1 MQKIIRSVMQ
11 SLFIAIMMVMGLSC
25 SACALNA
32 TVPASLPISVSSNGT
47 VSTATN
53 MKISNYDSNPVE
65 ISSMNVTA
73 QNGWEIGSRYSAMKA
88 AINDKI
94 FAIAFNNNWASTS
107 GSVNVS
113 SLGTI
118 SANDSLSL
126 SLKAAVPPSTV
137 TESNTAGQVIIV
149 LKPIT
154 VTMHTITITA
164 DGSTDGLHGGVYVEI
179 NGTKYYESA
188 TVSVPSNQLINCY
201 IVAERSNMVYNGIN
215 HYTTSDYSFYPT
227 GPVTIEMEY
236 TDSGLRDT
244 GVIIITGSTSSTLSL
259 NIDPNSGAVTSYDV
273 STPPISRFRAF
284 LDWSDTAN
292 VA

>member
-73 QNGWEIGSRYSAMKA
+73 QNGWEIGSQYSAMKA

-113 SLGTI
+113 SLDTI

-137 TESNTAGQVIIV
+137 TESNTAGQLIIV
-149 LKPIT
+149 LKTIT

-179 NGTKYYESA
+179 NGTKYFESA
-188 TVSVPSNQLINCY
+188 TVSAPSNQLIKCY
-201 IVAERSNMVYNGIN
+201 VSAEHQNITYDGVTHNTDS
-215 HYTTSDYSFYPT
+215 YSFYPT
-227 GPVTIEMEY
+227 GPVTIEMFY
-236 TDSGLRDT
+236 RDGLRPI
-244 GVIIITGSTSSTLSL
+244 GSIAITGSTSSTLSL

>member
-1 MQKIIRSVMQ
+1 MQ

-73 QNGWEIGSRYSAMKA
+73 QNGWEIGSQYSAMKA

-113 SLGTI
+113 SLDTI

-149 LKPIT
+149 LKTIT

-164 DGSTDGLHGGVYVEI
+164 DGSTDGLRGGVYVEI
-179 NGTKYYESA
+179 NGTKYFESA
-188 TVSVPSNQLINCY
+188 TVSAPSNQLIKCY
-201 IVAERSNMVYNGIN
+201 VSAEHQNITYDGVTHNTDS
-215 HYTTSDYSFYPT
+215 YSFYPT
-227 GPVTIEMEY
+227 GPVTIEMFY
-236 TDSGLRDT
+236 RDGLRPI
-244 GVIIITGSTSSTLSL
+244 GSIAITGSTSSTLSL

>member
-73 QNGWEIGSRYSAMKA
+73 QNGWEIGSQYSAMKA

-94 FAIAFNNNWASTS
+94 FAIVFNNNWASTS

-113 SLGTI
+113 SLDTI

-149 LKPIT
+149 LKTIT

-179 NGTKYYESA
+179 NGTKYFESA
-188 TVSVPSNQLINCY
+188 TVSAPSNQLIKCY
-201 IVAERSNMVYNGIN
+201 VSAEHQNITYDGVTHNTDS
-215 HYTTSDYSFYPT
+215 YSFYPT
-227 GPVTIEMEY
+227 GPVTIEMFY
-236 TDSGLRDT
+236 RDGLRPI
-244 GVIIITGSTSSTLSL
+244 GSIAITGSTSSTLSL

>member
-73 QNGWEIGSRYSAMKA
+73 QNGWEIGSQYSAMKA

-113 SLGTI
+113 SLDTI

-149 LKPIT
+149 LKTIT

-179 NGTKYYESA
+179 NGTKYFESA
-188 TVSVPSNQLINCY
+188 TVSAPSNQLIKCY
-201 IVAERSNMVYNGIN
+201 VSAEHQNITYDGVTHNTDS
-215 HYTTSDYSFYPT
+215 YSFYPT
-227 GPVTIEMEY
+227 GPVTIEMFY
-236 TDSGLRDT
+236 RDGLRPI
-244 GVIIITGSTSSTLSL
+244 GSIAITVSTSSTLSL

>member
-11 SLFIAIMMVMGLSC
+11 SLFISIMMVMGLSC

-73 QNGWEIGSRYSAMKA
+73 QNGWEIGSQYSAMKA

-113 SLGTI
+113 SLDTI

-149 LKPIT
+149 LKTIT

-179 NGTKYYESA
+179 NGTKYFESA
-188 TVSVPSNQLINCY
+188 TVSAPSNQLIKCY
-201 IVAERSNMVYNGIN
+201 VSAEHQNITYDGVTHNTDS
-215 HYTTSDYSFYPT
+215 YSFYPT
-227 GPVTIEMEY
+227 GPVTIEMFY
-236 TDSGLRDT
+236 RDGLRPI
-244 GVIIITGSTSSTLSL
+244 GSIAITGSTSSTLSL

>member
-53 MKISNYDSNPVE
+53 MKISNYDSNPVK

-73 QNGWEIGSRYSAMKA
+73 QNGWEIGSQYSAMKA

-113 SLGTI
+113 SLDTI

-164 DGSTDGLHGGVYVEI
+164 DGSTDGRHGGVYVEI

-188 TVSVPSNQLINCY
+188 TVSAPSNQLIKCY
-201 IVAERSNMVYNGIN
+201 VSAEHQNITYDGVTHNTDS
-215 HYTTSDYSFYPT
+215 YSFYPT
-227 GPVTIEMEY
+227 GPVTIEMFY
-236 TDSGLRDT
+236 RDGLSPI
-244 GVIIITGSTSSTLSL
+244 GSIAITGSTSSTLSL

>member
-11 SLFIAIMMVMGLSC
+11 SLFIAIMMVIGLSC

-73 QNGWEIGSRYSAMKA
+73 QNGWEIGSQYSAMKA

-113 SLGTI
+113 SLDTI

-149 LKPIT
+149 LKTIT

-179 NGTKYYESA
+179 NGTKYFESA
-188 TVSVPSNQLINCY
+188 TVSAPSNQLIKCY
-201 IVAERSNMVYNGIN
+201 VSAEHQNITYDGVTHNTDS
-215 HYTTSDYSFYPT
+215 YSFYPT
-227 GPVTIEMEY
+227 GPVTIEMFY
-236 TDSGLRDT
+236 RDGLRPI
-244 GVIIITGSTSSTLSL
+244 GSIAITGSTSSTLSL

>member
-73 QNGWEIGSRYSAMKA
+73 QNGWEIGSQYSAMKA

-113 SLGTI
+113 SLDTI

-149 LKPIT
+149 LKTIT

-164 DGSTDGLHGGVYVEI
+164 DGSTDGLH
-179 NGTKYYESA
+179 
-188 TVSVPSNQLINCY
+188 
-201 IVAERSNMVYNGIN
+201 
-215 HYTTSDYSFYPT
+215 
-227 GPVTIEMEY
+227 
-236 TDSGLRDT
+236 
-244 GVIIITGSTSSTLSL
+244 
-259 NIDPNSGAVTSYDV
+259 
-273 STPPISRFRAF
+273 
-284 LDWSDTAN
+284 
-292 VA
+292 

>member
-1 MQKIIRSVMQ
+1 MQ

-73 QNGWEIGSRYSAMKA
+73 QNGWEIGSQYSAMKA

-113 SLGTI
+113 SLDTI

-149 LKPIT
+149 LKTIT

-179 NGTKYYESA
+179 NGTKYFESA
-188 TVSVPSNQLINCY
+188 TVSAPSNQLIKCY
-201 IVAERSNMVYNGIN
+201 VSAEHQNITYDGVTHNTDS
-215 HYTTSDYSFYPT
+215 YSFYPT
-227 GPVTIEMEY
+227 GPVTIEMFY
-236 TDSGLRDT
+236 RDGLRPI
-244 GVIIITGSTSSTLSL
+244 GSIAITGSTSSTLSL

>member
-73 QNGWEIGSRYSAMKA
+73 QNGWEIGSQYSAMKA

-113 SLGTI
+113 SLDTI

-149 LKPIT
+149 LKTIT

-179 NGTKYYESA
+179 NGTKYFESA
-188 TVSVPSNQLINCY
+188 TVSAPSNQLIKCY
-201 IVAERSNMVYNGIN
+201 VSAEHQNITYDGVPHNTDS
-215 HYTTSDYSFYPT
+215 YSFYPT
-227 GPVTIEMEY
+227 GPVTIEMFY
-236 TDSGLRDT
+236 RDGLRPI
-244 GVIIITGSTSSTLSL
+244 GSIAITGSTSSTLSL

>member
-65 ISSMNVTA
+65 ITSMNVTA
-73 QNGWEIGSRYSAMKA
+73 QNGWEIGSQYSAMKA

-113 SLGTI
+113 SLDTI

-149 LKPIT
+149 LKTIT

-179 NGTKYYESA
+179 NGTKYFESA
-188 TVSVPSNQLINCY
+188 TVSAPSNQLIKCY
-201 IVAERSNMVYNGIN
+201 VSAEHQNITYDGVTHNTDS
-215 HYTTSDYSFYPT
+215 YSFYPT
-227 GPVTIEMEY
+227 GPVTIEMFY
-236 TDSGLRDT
+236 RDGLRPI
-244 GVIIITGSTSSTLSL
+244 GSIAITGSTSSTLSL

>member
-73 QNGWEIGSRYSAMKA
+73 QNGWEIGSQYSAMKA

-113 SLGTI
+113 SLDTI

-149 LKPIT
+149 LKTIT

-179 NGTKYYESA
+179 NGTKYFESA
-188 TVSVPSNQLINCY
+188 TVSAPSNQLIKCY
-201 IVAERSNMVYNGIN
+201 VSAEHQNITYDGVTHNTGS
-215 HYTTSDYSFYPT
+215 YSFYPT
-227 GPVTIEMEY
+227 GPVTIEMFY
-236 TDSGLRDT
+236 RDGLRPI
-244 GVIIITGSTSSTLSL
+244 GSIAITGSTSSTLSL

>member
-73 QNGWEIGSRYSAMKA
+73 QNGWEIGSQYSAMKA

-113 SLGTI
+113 SLDTI

-164 DGSTDGLHGGVYVEI
+164 DGSTDGRHGGVYVEI

-188 TVSVPSNQLINCY
+188 TVSAPSNQLIKCY
-201 IVAERSNMVYNGIN
+201 VSAEHQNITYDGVTHNTDS
-215 HYTTSDYSFYPT
+215 YSFYPT
-227 GPVTIEMEY
+227 GPVTIEMFY
-236 TDSGLRDT
+236 RDGLRPI
-244 GVIIITGSTSSTLSL
+244 GSIAITGSTSSTLSL

>member
-53 MKISNYDSNPVE
+53 MKISNYDSNPVK

-73 QNGWEIGSRYSAMKA
+73 QNGWKIGSQYSAMKA

-113 SLGTI
+113 SLDTI

-126 SLKAAVPPSTV
+126 SLKAAIPPSTV
-137 TESNTAGQVIIV
+137 TETNTAGQVIIV

-164 DGSTDGLHGGVYVEI
+164 DGSTYGRHGGVYVEI

-188 TVSVPSNQLINCY
+188 TVSAPSNQLIKCY
-201 IVAERSNMVYNGIN
+201 VSAEHQNITYDGVPHNTDS
-215 HYTTSDYSFYPT
+215 YSFYPT
-227 GPVTIEMEY
+227 GPVTIEMSY
-236 TDSGLRDT
+236 HDGLRT
-244 GVIIITGSTSSTLSL
+244 SGSIAITGSTSSTLSL

-273 STPPISRFRAF
+273 FTAPIPRFRAF